1 MRVLKYEFY
10 LDGLG
15 CANCAAK
22 MEKRI
27 NELEEVN
34 FASIDFVNKKLII
47 DTEEKNYNNVSK
59 KAEEIIKSIESHV
72 NLISHE
78 EEKHLHE
85 HSHSEAPLTKEDII
99 KYTLGI
105 TLFIAML
112 FIKNQPLKLAM
123 AFISYILIGGDIVV
137 NAFKNIYKGQVFD
150 ENFLMTV
157 ATFGAFLIGEYPE
170 AISVMLFYKI
180 GETLQDMA
188 VDNSR
193 KSIKSLLQIKAEYAN
208 LVINNDIKNVS
219 PKELKIGDIVLV
231 KAGERVPID
240 GVVIEGKS
248 SLDTSALTG
257 ESMPRFIEEGREV
270 LSGSINLD
278 GVIKVKATKSYQN
291 STVQRIMDLVENATQ
306 HKAKTEK
313 FITKF
318 ARYYTPI
325 VVLLALIIAVI
336 PPFLGY
342 GDFSKWVYRALIFLV
357 VSCPC
362 ALVISIPLS
371 FFSGIG
377 LASKKGILIKGSNYI
392 EALSD
397 VESIVFDKTGTL
409 TEGRFKVDDI
419 VTENNFTKEDVLKYA
434 SYVESLSNHPIAKS
448 IVDEYEEK
456 IDSSKISGYREIP
469 GFGVEALVED
479 KKVVAG
485 NKKLMEQIGLDIE
498 NINKSGTIVYIS
510 IDSVYAGYIEITD
523 VIKSSS
529 KETIKRL
536 NSFGIS
542 TYMLTG
548 DNIDVAQSVAKE
560 IGIKNVYANLLPQ
573 DKVEKLKEI
582 KQSSKCKVVFVGDG
596 INDAPVLTLAD
607 VGIAMGAL
615 GQDAAI
621 EAADVVITTDE
632 IDKVYE
638 AVKLSKFTR
647 KIVVQNIL
655 LALGIKILVLILAT
669 FGLSNMWEAVFA
681 DVGVALLAVLN
692 SRRIVK

>member
-72 NLISHE
+72 NVISHE
-78 EEKHLHE
+78 EEKHLQE

-105 TLFIAML
+105 TLFIVML

-208 LVINNDIKNVS
+208 LVINNDIINVS
-219 PKELKIGDIVLV
+219 PKELKVGDIVLV

-278 GVIKVKATKSYQN
+278 GVIKIKATKSYQN

-306 HKAKTEK
+306 HKANTEK

-325 VVLLALIIAVI
+325 VVLLAFIIAVI

-397 VESIVFDKTGTL
+397 VESVVFDKTGTL
-409 TEGRFKVDDI
+409 TEGRFKVNDI
-419 VTENNFTKEDVLKYA
+419 VNKNNFTREDVLKYA
-434 SYVESLSNHPIAKS
+434 AYVESLSNHPIAKS

-456 IDSSKISGYREIP
+456 IDSLKVSGYREIP
-469 GFGVEALVED
+469 GYGVEALVED

-485 NKKLMEQIGLDIE
+485 NKKLMEQIGLDVE

-536 NSFGIS
+536 NSYEIS

-582 KQSSKCKVVFVGDG
+582 KQSSKGKVVFVGDG

-647 KIVVQNIL
+647 KVVVQNIL